1 VIRALIIAT
10 CIVAATATAQA
21 STRRI
26 AVIVGNNAGNSS
38 TAPLHFAEA
47 DAAKLAQVLGE
58 LGGVAPADLF
68 MLRGQSLA
76 ALTVTFE
83 RVKRLIASVR
93 IHPANRVVVL
103 FYFSGHSDGE
113 SLELGRD
120 RLTFSELRRWLAAL
134 GADVRVVLIDSCK
147 SGALLAAKGGTPAPG
162 FQIRMTDELA
172 SSGEALLTSSAADEA
187 SLESREI
194 AGSFFTHHLISG
206 LRGAAD
212 TSGDGLVTLAEAY
225 QYAYAHTLRTT
236 GETVVGMQHP
246 AYDYRLSGQGEL
258 VLSELAKR
266 TATLQL
272 PGGFDRIVVIELA
285 RAQVTAEVTSDTHVR
300 LAVQPGRYAIRARRA
315 GKLFAARVTVAIGR
329 ERVVRDEELSA
340 AAVASTTSKGEIS
353 DASAWQLMIAGGA
366 SAGVAR
372 SLGEVVGA
380 RVELVAPAGW
390 ALSLDAGSRTGT
402 GFRETSARVMAGYR
416 IGLADGAWS
425 AWAGLEIGGGVVVQS
440 RVDPIAYSGVLATGG
455 IAGGAVR
462 LTSRLSAVI
471 EAALSAEVL
480 KRDGATVAIAVPA
493 GWLGILVRL

>member
-1 VIRALIIAT
+1 MIRALIIAT
-10 CIVAATATAQA
+10 CIVAAAATAHA

-26 AVIVGNNAGNSS
+26 AVIVGNNEGNATTS
-38 TAPLHFAEA
+38 PLHFAET
-47 DAAKLAQVLGE
+47 DATKLAQVLGE

-76 ALTVTFE
+76 ALTSTFE
-83 RVKRLIASVR
+83 RVRRLIAGLR
-93 IHPANRVVVL
+93 LNPANRVVVL

-134 GADVRVVLIDSCK
+134 GADVRVVLVDSCK
-147 SGALLAAKGGTPAPG
+147 SGALLAAKGGRPAAG

-225 QYAYAHTLRTT
+225 QYAYAHTLKTT

-272 PGGFDRIVVIELA
+272 PSGFERIVVIDLA
-285 RAQVTAEVTSDTHVR
+285 RDQVAAEVTSDTHVR
-300 LAVQPGRYAIRARRA
+300 LAVQPGRYAIHARRA
-315 GKLFAARVTVAIGR
+315 GKLYAARVTVAVGG
-329 ERVVRDEELSA
+329 ERVVRDEELTVA
-340 AAVASTTSKGEIS
+340 TVASTASKGAFLDEPP
-353 DASAWQLMIAGGA
+353 WQVVVAGGVRT
-366 SAGVAR
+366 GVAQN
-372 SLGEVVGA
+372 LGDLISG
-380 RVELVAPAGW
+380 RIELVAPAAW
-390 ALSLDAGSRTGT
+390 SLSVDVGSRNTT
-402 GFRETSARVMAGYR
+402 TFRETTTRVLAGYR
-416 IGLADGAWS
+416 LGMTADAWSLWIGLE
-425 AWAGLEIGGGVVVQS
+425 LGGGLIVQS
-440 RVDPIAYSGVLATGG
+440 RLHPANYSGVVAAGG
-455 IAGGAVR
+455 LAGGALHLTPR
-462 LTSRLSAVI
+462 LAAVL
-471 EAALSAEVL
+471 EVALSAEML
-480 KRDGATVAIAVPA
+480 KRDGATALLAVPA
-493 GWLGILVRL
+493 GWLGILVQL